1 MSPARF
7 RCAKL
12 LVVEDGERMFT
23 FGLPFWGI
31 VESGEGTGVLGG
43 SCRARVAG
51 SRVSSD
57 RDGSDVHKK

>member
-1 MSPARF
+1 
-7 RCAKL
+7 L